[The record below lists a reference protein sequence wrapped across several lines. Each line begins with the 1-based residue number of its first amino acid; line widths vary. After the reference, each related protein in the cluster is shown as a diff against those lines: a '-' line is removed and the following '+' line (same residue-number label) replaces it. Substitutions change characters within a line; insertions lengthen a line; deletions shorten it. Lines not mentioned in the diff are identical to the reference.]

1 MKNHQGSA
9 IFSLCL
15 TNIDL
20 AYVGVA
26 SKEFQNLMDSVYAD
40 ANSLKELNINWLKNL
55 ANLKRIN
62 QFELETALDFIEN
75 VNLEELQ

>member
-9 IFSLCL
+9 IFTLSL

-26 SKEFQNLMDSVYAD
+26 SKEFQNLIDNVYAD

-55 ANLKRIN
+55 ANMKRIN
-62 QFELETALDFIEN
+62 QFELETALDYIEN

>member
-1 MKNHQGSA
+1 
-9 IFSLCL
+9 
-15 TNIDL
+15 
-20 AYVGVA
+20 
-26 SKEFQNLMDSVYAD
+26 MDSVYAD

-62 QFELETALDFIEN
+62 QFELETAIDFIEN